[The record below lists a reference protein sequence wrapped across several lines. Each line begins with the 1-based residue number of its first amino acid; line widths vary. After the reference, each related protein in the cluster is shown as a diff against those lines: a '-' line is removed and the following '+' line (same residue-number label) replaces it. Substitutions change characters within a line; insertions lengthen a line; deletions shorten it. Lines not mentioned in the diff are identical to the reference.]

1 MQKKWTVVIEITDL
15 MDIAEGNDESLRLT
29 RGSIESLFSDVLAG
43 ELPNAQYQ
51 IMEIIDAPYGPQGVS
66 IQETPRFRTA
76 QVCICAAGSRYANP
90 NCRAKVHKP

>member
-1 MQKKWTVVIEITDL
+1 MQKKWTVVLEITDL
-15 MDIAEGNDESLRLT
+15 MEGDDESLRLT

-66 IQETPRFRTA
+66 IRETPRFKVA
-76 QVCICAAGSRYANP
+76 QACICRASSRFADP

>member
-51 IMEIIDAPYGPQGVS
+51 IMEIIDAPYGPQH
-66 IQETPRFRTA
+66 P
-76 QVCICAAGSRYANP
+76 AGCVLKLSNPCTCRPGSNYVAP